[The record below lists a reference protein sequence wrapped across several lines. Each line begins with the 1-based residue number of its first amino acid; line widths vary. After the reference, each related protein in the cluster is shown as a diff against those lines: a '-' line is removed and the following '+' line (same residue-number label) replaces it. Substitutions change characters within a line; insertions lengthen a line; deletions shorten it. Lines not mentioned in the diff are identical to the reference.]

1 MHTTA
6 YLNPGYTGCE
16 IALFVRNM
24 QASLIADVVV
34 IVYFEGVFYGF
45 EDIRQYVTM
54 PTFHAR
60 QGRFSVNK

>member
-1 MHTTA
+1 
-6 YLNPGYTGCE
+6 
-16 IALFVRNM
+16 M